1 MMLLNAGRLKGK
13 SLVFGFF
20 KLRGCAAL
28 AALILSISLYAGEN
42 SMSIYDFSVKSIDE
56 KSVSLSKYK
65 DQVLLIVNVASQ
77 CGFTPQYKGL
87 ESLYEKYK
95 GDGFMVL
102 GFPSNQFL
110 SQEPASNKEIK
121 FFCQGTYDVK
131 FDMFA
136 KIDVNGDDAD
146 PLYKFLKEQ
155 QGGFLWIDAIKWNFT
170 KFLVDREGK
179 VVERY
184 SPSTKPAEIEADIE
198 RLLAK

>member
-1 MMLLNAGRLKGK
+1 
-13 SLVFGFF
+13 
-20 KLRGCAAL
+20 
-28 AALILSISLYAGEN
+28 
-42 SMSIYDFSVKSIDE
+42 MSIYDFSVKSIDE

-65 DQVLLIVNVASQ
+65 GQVLLIVNVASK
-77 CGFTPQYKGL
+77 CGFTPQYEGL

-95 GDGFMVL
+95 DDGFMVL

-136 KIDVNGDDAD
+136 KIDVNGEDAD

-155 QGGFLWIDAIKWNFT
+155 QGGALWIDAIKWNFT
-170 KFLVDREGK
+170 KFLVDREGN

-184 SPSTKPAEIEADIE
+184 GPSTKPREIEVDIE
-198 RLLAK
+198 KLLAQ